1 MGEFERVQARLP
13 GALAANVAG
22 SGVEHV
28 VLAMASYSVG
38 ESLLSHYVERIPAM
52 EHRYLN
58 ALLLLNR
65 IGNCEFVFLCSEA
78 PAPEVLD
85 YYCTLVAPEIGE
97 RLRTRACCIVVA
109 DRGARSL
116 AAKLLDRPD
125 VVAEVRDL
133 IGDRVAMIE
142 PWNVTADE
150 VAVAI
155 ALDVP
160 INGTAPELRP
170 LAFKSAGRRLFAAAG
185 VPVPI
190 GCEDVR
196 DVDGVLAAIE
206 HIRARRPDAVG
217 VVVKHDDSG
226 AGDGNT
232 IVALR
237 DADNEPLAA
246 AALRAAIASLPEWYL
261 ADLAAGG
268 VVEELVAGERT
279 SSPSVQFD
287 MFPGGGVRVLAT
299 HDQLLGGDNGQVYVG
314 CRFPADPAYAS
325 ELARYGASVGAE
337 LARRGGIG
345 RASADFIAAHDSAGG
360 WRLHGLE
367 INLRKGGTTH
377 PYAAL
382 RNLVPGR
389 YDPDTAR
396 WVTDRDGS
404 SRAYRSS
411 DNVVDSAWTGR
422 PPTSVIDAVR
432 NAGLQ
437 FDPELGTGVVL
448 HMLSCLAVDGR
459 FGVTAIGTN
468 PAHADELFDATLAAV
483 AHEPHRQVARRPH
496 QSPRARLETH

>member
-1 MGEFERVQARLP
+1 VDRFERVQVRLSE
-13 GALAANVAG
+13 ALAANVAG

-28 VLAMASYSVG
+28 VVAMASYSVG

-52 EHRYLN
+52 EHRYLQ
-58 ALLLLNR
+58 AQLLLNR
-65 IGNCEFVFLCSEA
+65 IADCDFVFLCSEA

-85 YYCTLVAPEIGE
+85 YYRMLVPPAIGE
-97 RLRTRACCIVVA
+97 RLRRRFRCVVVA

-125 VVAEVRDL
+125 VVAELRDQ
-133 IGDRVAMIE
+133 IGDRVAIIE

-160 INGTAPELRP
+160 INGTAPDLRP
-170 LAFKSAGRRLFAAAG
+170 LAFKSAGRRLFAVAG

-190 GCEDVR
+190 GCEDIS
-196 DVDGVLAAIE
+196 DVDSVLAAIE
-206 HIRARRPDAVG
+206 HVRARRPEVSA

-232 IVALR
+232 IIALR
-237 DADNEPLAA
+237 DADNEPLTTAE
-246 AALRAAIASLPEWYL
+246 LRTAVASLPDWYL

-268 VVEELVAGERT
+268 IVEELIDGNRT

-299 HDQLLGGDNGQVYVG
+299 HDQLLGGANGQVYVG
-314 CRFPADPAYAS
+314 CRFPADPDYAA
-325 ELARYGASVGAE
+325 ELAHYGASAGVE

-345 RASADFIAAHDSAGG
+345 RASADFIAAQDSGG
-360 WRLHGLE
+360 RWRLHALE

-377 PYAAL
+377 PYSAL
-382 RNLVPGR
+382 RNLVPGH
-389 YDPDTAR
+389 YDPDNAR
-396 WVTDRDGS
+396 WVTDHDGS
-404 SRAYRSS
+404 SRAYRST
-411 DNVVDSAWTGR
+411 DNVVDSDWIGR

-432 NAGLQ
+432 SAGLQ
-437 FDPELGTGVVL
+437 FDPEVGTGVVL

-459 FGVTAIGTN
+459 FGVTAIGTS
-468 PAHADELFDATLAAV
+468 PAHADELFDSTLGAV
-483 AHEPHRQVARRPH
+483 SV
-496 QSPRARLETH
+496 